1 MTAAIWSAPP
11 DSVSTM
17 PARFLLRFFANHG
30 MLSIDDRPQW
40 QTIRGGSARYVEKLV
55 AGHRARI
62 RTGTRVT
69 AVSRVPRG
77 AIVRTRDSEPETFD
91 AVFLACHSDEA
102 LALLTDASPLERAVL
117 GAIRYRS
124 NDAVLHTDGR
134 LLPRCRRAWA
144 SWNYR
149 VVDDESAP
157 PLVTYHMNTLQR
169 LTAPAEL
176 CVTLNDA
183 GRVAPQRVLGRY
195 RYEHPLFDAAA
206 IAAQKRHAEIDGARH
221 TYFCGAYWRNGFHE
235 DGVVSALEAV
245 EHFREREGHA
255 QLHLRRAS

>member
-1 MTAAIWSAPP
+1 
-11 DSVSTM
+11 M

-40 QTIRGGSARYVEKLV
+40 RTIRGGSARYVDKLV
-55 AGHRARI
+55 AGHRQRI
-62 RTGTRVT
+62 RTHCAVT
-69 AVSRVPRG
+69 AVTRQPQGVV
-77 AIVRTRDSEPETFD
+77 VRTPAGGPEVFD
-91 AVFLACHSDEA
+91 ALFLACHSDQA
-102 LALLTDASPLERAVL
+102 LALLTDASPVEREVL
-117 GAIRYRS
+117 GAIRYQT
-124 NDAVLHTDGR
+124 NHAVLHTDER

-149 VVDDESAP
+149 VVGSADGAP

-169 LTAPAEL
+169 LTAPVEF

-183 GRVAPQRVLGRY
+183 GRVAPECVLGRY

-206 IAAQKRHAEIDGARH
+206 VAAQARHAEIDGARN

-235 DGVVSALEAV
+235 DGVVSALAAV
-245 EHFREREGHA
+245 EHFNDKVRHA
-255 QLHLRRAS
+255 ELHLRRAG